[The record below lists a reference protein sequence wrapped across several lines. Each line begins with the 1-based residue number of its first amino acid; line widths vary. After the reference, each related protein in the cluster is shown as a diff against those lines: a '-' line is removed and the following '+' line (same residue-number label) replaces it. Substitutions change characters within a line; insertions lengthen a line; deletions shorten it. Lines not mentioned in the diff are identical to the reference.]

1 MNNLICPF
9 CQQDTAGNHSWNCPL
24 NPININN
31 KEHQYTTIYTQSNN
45 SISKE
50 EEIKFRLKEI
60 NKQLDRLLQE
70 KSMLEKGILL
80 EPQIKY

>member
-31 KEHQYTTIYTQSNN
+31 KEHQYTTIYT
-45 SISKE
+45 
-50 EEIKFRLKEI
+50 
-60 NKQLDRLLQE
+60 
-70 KSMLEKGILL
+70 
-80 EPQIKY
+80 